1 MLIIRVSR
9 VIVSGITA
17 LCPACVNILVTQGG
31 IKETQS
37 ADGRPRASL
46 SIVTPAGGDID
57 LMLPHKTETVARPGT
72 VN

>member
-1 MLIIRVSR
+1 MLIIRVSFN
-9 VIVSGITA
+9 IVSGLEPC
-17 LCPACVNILVTQGG
+17 LCQYFGDTGG
-31 IKETQS
+31 IKETRS

-46 SIVTPAGGDID
+46 SIVSIVTPAGADID

>member
-1 MLIIRVSR
+1 MSPV
-9 VIVSGITA
+9 T
-17 LCPACVNILVTQGG
+17 LCLVWSPACVNILVTQGG
-31 IKETQS
+31 IKETRS

-46 SIVTPAGGDID
+46 SIVSMVTPAGADID

>member
-1 MLIIRVSR
+1 M
-9 VIVSGITA
+9 SG
-17 LCPACVNILVTQGG
+17 LEPACVNILVTWGE

-46 SIVTPAGGDID
+46 SIVTPAGADID
-57 LMLPHKTETVARPGT
+57 LMLPHKTETMARPGT